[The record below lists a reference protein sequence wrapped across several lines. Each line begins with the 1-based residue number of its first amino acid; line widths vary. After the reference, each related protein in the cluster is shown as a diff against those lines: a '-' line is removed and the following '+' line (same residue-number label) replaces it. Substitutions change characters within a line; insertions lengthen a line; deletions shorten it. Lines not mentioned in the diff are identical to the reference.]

1 MTNEH
6 LYDIIETDTIKT
18 SADSPE
24 KEDNTMSQQKI
35 TILYCRLSS
44 EDSLDGESNSIHN
57 QELICKWWF
66 LPSNTYMTAAHLW

>member
-6 LYDIIETDTIKT
+6 LYDIIEMDTIKT

-24 KEDNTMSQQKI
+24 KEDKTMSQQKI

-57 QELICKWWF
+57 QELICKGWF
-66 LPSNTYMTAAHLW
+66 LPPNTYMTAAHLW

>member
-57 QELICKWWF
+57 QELICKGWF
-66 LPSNTYMTAAHLW
+66 LPSNTYMTVAHLW

>member
-57 QELICKWWF
+57 QELICRGWF
-66 LPSNTYMTAAHLW
+66 LPPNTYMTAAHLW

>member
-57 QELICKWWF
+57 QELICKGWF

>member
-24 KEDNTMSQQKI
+24 KEDKTMSQQKI

-57 QELICKWWF
+57 QELICKGWF